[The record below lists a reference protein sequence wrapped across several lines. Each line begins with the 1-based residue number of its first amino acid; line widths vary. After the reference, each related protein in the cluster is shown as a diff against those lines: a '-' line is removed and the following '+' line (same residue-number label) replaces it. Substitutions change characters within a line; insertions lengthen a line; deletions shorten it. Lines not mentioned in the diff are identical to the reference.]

1 MDRLLHRGLVE
12 QTLGRR
18 HFLVIGLIL
27 LLIVI
32 IAAYLD
38 GGGEPVRQIEQEV
51 VVPPLSSLGA
61 DNANGTGDVVLVA
74 QVSL

>member
-51 VVPPLSSLGA
+51 IVPPLSSLGA

>member
-1 MDRLLHRGLVE
+1 LDRLLHRGLVE

>member
-1 MDRLLHRGLVE
+1 LDRLLHCGLVG

-18 HFLVIGLIL
+18 ILLVIGLIL

-38 GGGEPVRQIEQEV
+38 GGEEPVRPIEQAV
-51 VVPPLSSLGA
+51 AVPPLTTLGA
-61 DNANGTGDVVLVA
+61 DDAHGIGNALQVA

>member
-32 IAAYLD
+32 IIAYLD
-38 GGGEPVRQIEQEV
+38 GGEEPVRPIKQAV
-51 VVPPLSSLGA
+51 TVPALTAARGGA
-61 DNANGTGDVVLVA
+61 DVREPATAVQVNA
-74 QVSL
+74 